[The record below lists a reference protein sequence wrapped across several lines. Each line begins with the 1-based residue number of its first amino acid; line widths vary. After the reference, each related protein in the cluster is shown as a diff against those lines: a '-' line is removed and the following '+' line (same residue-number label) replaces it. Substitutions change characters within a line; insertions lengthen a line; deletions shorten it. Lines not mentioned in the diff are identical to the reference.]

1 MLKNNLRVA
10 LRNIWKN
17 GTSSFINI
25 FGLSVGLTS
34 CLLIGLYIQQEAS
47 FDQFQPKGKRI
58 ARVIME
64 YSFNGSPE
72 KNRGNWTS
80 TKVAPVFARTF
91 PEVELSIRMTMRQRI
106 VRYNDKLFTERN
118 FMYADSTFF
127 SIFSNELLQ
136 GNPQKALEG
145 PKKVVITESAAKR
158 FFGTENPMSKILLI
172 GVSETPYE
180 VTGVIKD
187 YPANSQIKFD
197 FLASFSSMGVN
208 QEQTYFEANYTTY
221 LLLKG
226 ENDLPQ
232 LQSKITPFMK
242 KEMEGTGA
250 NINFIL
256 EPFDKIHLHSEYAG
270 FVPNTSITY
279 LYILSGVA
287 VLILVI
293 VCFTYIN
300 LSTARSMER
309 AKEVGVRKV
318 VGASRKQL
326 FWQFM
331 GESFLLFLIAITI
344 SICGVTLALPYFN
357 FLSGQQLQLEN
368 LLTSS
373 FLLFSLGVTIGV
385 SLLAGSYPAII
396 LSGFFPARVL
406 KGVFRNS
413 TAGKWVQQSLIVFQ
427 FSISVFLI
435 IATLVIQGQLYFIQ
449 NKKLGY
455 DRSHVLSL
463 PLNNKVYEKL
473 PVLKQEFKS
482 NAEVLNVAR
491 CVSNPVQ
498 IGGGYSVRSATMS
511 ESEQFS
517 ITASPIDEDFIKTT
531 GLEIVAGTDLIEQ
544 DSKDVTN
551 DDPVKNT
558 YHFVLNE
565 SAAELLGWTPEKAIG
580 KKIFMDVRAG
590 YVKAVVKDFHF
601 QSMHQKI
608 KPLILFTEAA
618 DYGQVLVKISGKNVT
633 ETLAFIESKW
643 KSLVPSIPF
652 EYHFI
657 DDDYESLYRS
667 EMQLGTIM
675 NIFSGV
681 AILLAC
687 LGLFGL
693 SAYTIQQ
700 RIKEIGIRKILG
712 ASLPSIVALL
722 SGNFVRLVS
731 AAILIACPLAYWMM
745 NNWLRDFAYRIE
757 ISLWVF
763 LVAGFSAVG
772 IALLTVSSL
781 TLRAAQMNPA
791 KTLKTE

>member
-1 MLKNNLRVA
+1 MFKNNLRVA
-10 LRNIWKN
+10 IRNIWKN

-47 FDQFQPKGKRI
+47 FDKFQPKGNRI

-64 YSFNGSPE
+64 YAFNGNPE
-72 KNRGNWTS
+72 TNRGNYTS

-91 PEVELSIRMTMRQRI
+91 PEVELSIRMTQRQRI

-118 FMYADSTFF
+118 FLFTDSTFF
-127 SIFSNELLQ
+127 SIFSGDLLQ
-136 GNPQKALEG
+136 GNPQKALDG
-145 PKKVVITESAAKR
+145 PKKIVITESAAKR
-158 FFGTENPMSKILLI
+158 YFGTESPMNKVLLI
-172 GVSETPYE
+172 GISETPFE
-180 VTGVIKD
+180 ITGVIKD
-187 YPANSQIKFD
+187 YPTNSQIKFD
-197 FLASFSSMGVN
+197 FLASFSSLGVN

-226 ENDLPQ
+226 ENDLQP
-232 LQSKITPFMK
+232 LQAKITPFMK
-242 KEMEGTGA
+242 KEMVGTGA
-250 NINFIL
+250 SINFIL

-287 VLILVI
+287 LLILVI
-293 VCFTYIN
+293 VCFTYVN

-326 FWQFM
+326 FWQFI
-331 GESFLLFLIAITI
+331 GESFLLFVISITI
-344 SICGVTLALPYFN
+344 SICAVTLVIPYFN
-357 FLSGQQLQLEN
+357 LLSGQQLQLES
-368 LLTSS
+368 LLSSS
-373 FLLFSLGVTIGV
+373 FIIFSLGVTVVV
-385 SLLAGSYPAII
+385 SLLAGGYPAII
-396 LSGFFPARVL
+396 LSGFYPVKVL

-413 TAGKWVQQSLIVFQ
+413 TTGKWVQQSLIVFQ

-473 PVLKQEFKS
+473 PVLKQELKS
-482 NAEVLNVAR
+482 NPEVVNVAR

-498 IGGGYSVRSATMS
+498 IGGGYSVRSATMA

-517 ITASPIDEDFIKTT
+517 ITASPIDEDYIKTT
-531 GLEIVAGTDLIEQ
+531 GLEIVAGTDLAEQ
-544 DSKDVTN
+544 DTKDVIS
-551 DDPVKNT
+551 DDIEKNT

-565 SAAELLGWTPEKAIG
+565 SAAALIGWTPEKAIG

-590 YVKAVVKDFHF
+590 YVKAVVRDFHF
-601 QSMHQKI
+601 QSLHQKI
-608 KPLILFTEAA
+608 KPLVLFTEAA
-618 DYGQVLVKISGKNVT
+618 DYGQVLVKISGKNVQ
-633 ETLAFIESKW
+633 ETVSFIENKW

-652 EYHFI
+652 EYRFI
-657 DDDYESLYRS
+657 EDDYENLYRS
-667 EMQLGTIM
+667 EMQLGTVM

-712 ASLPSIVALL
+712 ASLPSIVGLL
-722 SGNFVRLVS
+722 SGNFIRLVS

-745 NNWLRDFAYRIE
+745 NTWLRDFAYRIE

-763 LVAGFSAVG
+763 LIAGFSAIG

-781 TLRAAQMNPA
+781 TLRAARMNPA
-791 KTLKTE
+791 RTLKTE